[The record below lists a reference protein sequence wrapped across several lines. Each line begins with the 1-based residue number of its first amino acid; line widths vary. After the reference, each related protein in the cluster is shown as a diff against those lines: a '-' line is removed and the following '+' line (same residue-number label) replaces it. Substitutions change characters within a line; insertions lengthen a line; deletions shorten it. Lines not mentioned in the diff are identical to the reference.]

1 MQTRMLIASLKL
13 LVAGL
18 IIFCAFL
25 PCFYS
30 FGNVYRPK
38 RPVQGTPQDDGLK
51 YDPVSLSTSDGEF
64 IRGWFVYGTKGSP
77 LIVACHG
84 VGTNREDLRGVSR
97 FLCKAGFNVLA
108 FDFRAHGE
116 STGSKTTFGFREA
129 LDVQAAVQYAGA
141 HYRQQFEGVGV
152 YAISM
157 GSAAAIIAARHMPHV
172 EAFVLDSPFARLAD
186 LVDQQ
191 FSHWPLLPRRLFV
204 SLATFYG
211 SLFTG
216 IQATEIAPEAYAPDL
231 GMRPVLVFHGSQ
243 DTLIP
248 IAQGR
253 QLFERI
259 PGPKEFVETRGAGHV
274 QSYAVM
280 GRAYEDKVVSFF
292 RRHLGPAVAL
302 LIRPDTR
309 RIAATVAHHDY

>member
-1 MQTRMLIASLKL
+1 MLIASLKL
-13 LVAGL
+13 LVVIL
-18 IIFCAFL
+18 VFFCVFL

-38 RPVQGTPQDDGLK
+38 RPVLGTPQDDGLR
-51 YDPVSLSTSDGEF
+51 YDPVSVSTSDGEF
-64 IRGWFVYGTKGSP
+64 IRGWFLFGTKGAP

-84 VGTNREDLRGVSR
+84 VGTNREDLRGVTR
-97 FLCKAGFNVLA
+97 FLCRAGFNVLA

-129 LDVQAAVQYAGA
+129 LDLQAAVQYAAA
-141 HYRQQFEGVGV
+141 HYEQQFGGVGV

-157 GSAAAIIAARHMPHV
+157 GSAAAIIAARHLPQV
-172 EAFVLDSPFARLAD
+172 RAFVLDSPFARLGD

-191 FSHWPLLPRRLFV
+191 FSHWPLLPRRLFA
-204 SLATFYG
+204 SLARFYG

-216 IQATEIAPEAYAPDL
+216 IEATEISPEAYASDL
-231 GMRPVLVFHGSQ
+231 GMRPVLVFHGDR

-259 PGPKEFVETRGAGHV
+259 PGPKEFVETRGAAHV

-280 GRAYEDKVVSFF
+280 GGAYEKRVVDFF
-292 RRHLGPAVAL
+292 GRHLDPTGL
-302 LIRPDTR
+302 
-309 RIAATVAHHDY
+309 AHSVGQP

>member
-1 MQTRMLIASLKL
+1 MLIASLKL
-13 LVAGL
+13 LLAGL
-18 IIFCAFL
+18 IIFCIFL
-25 PCFYS
+25 PCYYS
-30 FGNVYRPK
+30 LGNVYRPR
-38 RPVQGTPQDDGLK
+38 RPVLSTPQDDGLQ

-64 IRGWFVYGTKGSP
+64 IRGWFLFGSKGSP
-77 LIVACHG
+77 LIVVCHG

-97 FLCKAGFNVLA
+97 FLCRAGFNVLA

-129 LDVQAAVQYAGA
+129 LDVQAAVQYAVA
-141 HYRQQFEGVGV
+141 HYQQQFEGVGV

-157 GSAAAIIAARHMPHV
+157 GSAAAILAARHMPQV
-172 EAFVLDSPFARLAD
+172 KAFVFDSPFARLED

-191 FSHWPLLPRRLFV
+191 FSHWPRLPRRLFA
-204 SLATFYG
+204 SMARFSG
-211 SLFTG
+211 SILTG

-231 GMRPVLVFHGSQ
+231 GTRPVLVFHGDQ

-259 PGPKEFVETRGAGHV
+259 PGPKEFVETRGAAHV

-280 GRAYEDKVVSFF
+280 GRAYEEKVVSFF
-292 RRHLGPAVAL
+292 RTHLGP
-302 LIRPDTR
+302 
-309 RIAATVAHHDY
+309 

>member
-1 MQTRMLIASLKL
+1 VQTRMLIASLKL
-13 LVAGL
+13 LVVIL
-18 IIFCAFL
+18 VFFCVFL

-38 RPVQGTPQDDGLK
+38 RPVLGTPQDDGLR
-51 YDPVSLSTSDGEF
+51 YDPVSVSTSDGEF
-64 IRGWFVYGTKGSP
+64 IRGWFLFGTKGSP
-77 LIVACHG
+77 LIVVCHG

-97 FLCKAGFNVLA
+97 FLCRAGFNVLA

-129 LDVQAAVQYAGA
+129 LDVQAAVQYAAA
-141 HYRQQFEGVGV
+141 HYEQQFEGVGV

-157 GSAAAIIAARHMPHV
+157 GSAAAIIAARHMPQV
-172 EAFVLDSPFARLAD
+172 KAFVLDSPFARLGD

-191 FSHWPLLPRRLFV
+191 FSHWPQPPRWLLV
-204 SLATFYG
+204 SLAKFYG
-211 SLFTG
+211 WLFSG
-216 IQATEIAPEAYAPDL
+216 IGAAEIAPEDYASNL
-231 GMRPVLVFHGSQ
+231 GMRPVLVFHGDR

-248 IAQGR
+248 IEQGR

-259 PGPKEFVETRGAGHV
+259 PGPKEFVETRGAAHV

-280 GRAYEDKVVSFF
+280 GGAYEERVVSFF
-292 RRHLGPAVAL
+292 RRHLDPTS
-302 LIRPDTR
+302 R
-309 RIAATVAHHDY
+309 VAHSDEHP

>member
-1 MQTRMLIASLKL
+1 MQTRMLIVSLKL
-13 LVAGL
+13 LVVIL
-18 IIFCAFL
+18 VFFCVFL

-38 RPVQGTPQDDGLK
+38 RPVLGTPQDDGLR
-51 YDPVSLSTSDGEF
+51 YDPVSVSTSDGEF
-64 IRGWFVYGTKGSP
+64 IRGWFLFGTKGSP
-77 LIVACHG
+77 LIVVCHG

-97 FLCKAGFNVLA
+97 FLCRAGYNVLA

-129 LDVQAAVQYAGA
+129 LDVQAAVQYAAA
-141 HYRQQFEGVGV
+141 HYEQHFEGVGV

-157 GSAAAIIAARHMPHV
+157 GSAAAIIAARHLPQV
-172 EAFVLDSPFARLAD
+172 RAFVLDSPFARLGD

-191 FSHWPLLPRRLFV
+191 FSHWPLLPRRLFA
-204 SLATFYG
+204 SLARFYG

-216 IQATEIAPEAYAPDL
+216 IESTEISPEAYASDL
-231 GMRPVLVFHGSQ
+231 GMRPVLVFHG
-243 DTLIP
+243 DRDMLIP

-259 PGPKEFVETRGAGHV
+259 PGPKEFVETRGAAHV

-280 GRAYEDKVVSFF
+280 GGAYEKKVVDFF
-292 RRHLGPAVAL
+292 GRHLGPTGL
-302 LIRPDTR
+302 
-309 RIAATVAHHDY
+309 AHSVGQP

>member
-1 MQTRMLIASLKL
+1 MLIASLKL
-13 LVAGL
+13 LVVIL
-18 IIFCAFL
+18 VFFCVFL
-25 PCFYS
+25 PGFFS

-38 RPVQGTPQDDGLK
+38 RPVLGTPQADGFK
-51 YDPVSLSTSDGEF
+51 YDSVSIPTSDGES
-64 IRGWFVYGTKGSP
+64 IRGWFLFGSTGSP
-77 LIVACHG
+77 LVVVCHG

-97 FLCKAGFNVLA
+97 FLCRAGFNVLA

-129 LDVQAAVQYAGA
+129 LDVQAAVQYTAA
-141 HYRQQFEGVGV
+141 HYGQQFERVGV

-157 GSAAAIIAARHMPHV
+157 GSAAAIIAARHIPQV
-172 EAFVLDSPFARLAD
+172 KAFVLDSPFARLGD

-191 FSHWPLLPRRLFV
+191 FSHWPEPLRRLLV
-204 SLATFYG
+204 SLARFYG
-211 SLFTG
+211 WLFTG
-216 IQATEIAPEAYAPDL
+216 IGAAEIAPVDYAPNL
-231 GMRPVLVFHGSQ
+231 GMRPVLVFHGDQ

-259 PGPKEFVETRGAGHV
+259 PGPKEFIETRGAAHV

-280 GRAYEDKVVSFF
+280 RGAYEERVVDFF
-292 RRHLGPAVAL
+292 RRHLGPANGLAQSVEH
-302 LIRPDTR
+302 P
-309 RIAATVAHHDY
+309 

>member
-1 MQTRMLIASLKL
+1 MLIASLKL
-13 LVAGL
+13 LLAAV
-18 IIFCAFL
+18 IIFCVFL

-38 RPVQGTPQDDGLK
+38 APVVGTPQVNGLR
-51 YDPVSLSTSDGEF
+51 YDSVSISTSDGF
-64 IRGWFVYGTKGSP
+64 LIRGWFLYGAKSDP
-77 LIVACHG
+77 LIVVCHG
-84 VGTNREDLRGVSR
+84 VGTNREDLQGVSR

-129 LDVQAAVQYAGA
+129 LDVEAVVQHAGT
-141 HYRQQFEGVGV
+141 HYRQHFEGIGI

-157 GSAAAIIAARHMPHV
+157 GSAAAIMAARHLPMV
-172 EAFVLDSPFARLAD
+172 QAFVFDSPFARLRD

-191 FSHWPLLPRRLFV
+191 FAHWPRLPRRLF
-204 SLATFYG
+204 AAMARFYG

-216 IQATEIAPEAYAPDL
+216 IPVSKIAPEAYASDL
-231 GMRPVLVFHGSQ
+231 GMRPVLVFHGNQ

-259 PGPKEFVETRGAGHV
+259 PGPKEFVETHGAVHV
-274 QSYAVM
+274 ESHAAM

-292 RRHLGPAVAL
+292 RTHLG
-302 LIRPDTR
+302 R
-309 RIAATVAHHDY
+309 

>member
-1 MQTRMLIASLKL
+1 MLIASLKL
-13 LVAGL
+13 LLAVL
-18 IIFCAFL
+18 FIFCVFL

-30 FGNVYRPK
+30 FGNVYRQK
-38 RPVQGTPQDDGLK
+38 RPVLSTPHADGLR

-64 IRGWFVYGTKGSP
+64 IRGWFLFGTQGSP
-77 LIVACHG
+77 LVVVCHG

-116 STGSKTTFGFREA
+116 STGSRTSFGFREA
-129 LDVQAAVQYAGA
+129 LDVQAVVQYAGA
-141 HYRQQFEGVGV
+141 HYQQQFRGVGV

-157 GSAAAIIAARHMPHV
+157 GSAATIMAARHLPQV
-172 EAFVLDSPFARLAD
+172 AAFVLDSPFARLED

-191 FSHWPLLPRRLFV
+191 FSHWPHLPRRLFA
-204 SLATFYG
+204 SLARSYG
-211 SLFTG
+211 SLFIG
-216 IQATEIAPEAYAPDL
+216 IQATEIAPEAYARDL
-231 GMRPVLVFHGSQ
+231 GMRPVLVFHGGQ

-280 GRAYEDKVVSFF
+280 EMAYEEKVVGFF
-292 RRHLGPAVAL
+292 RAHLG
-302 LIRPDTR
+302 R
-309 RIAATVAHHDY
+309 

>member
-1 MQTRMLIASLKL
+1 MLIAALKL
-13 LVAGL
+13 LLAGL
-18 IIFCAFL
+18 IIFCIFL

-38 RPVQGTPQDDGLK
+38 RPVQGTPQADGLK
-51 YDPVSLSTSDGEF
+51 YDSVSFSTSDGES
-64 IRGWFVYGTKGSP
+64 IRGWFLYGTKAAP
-77 LIVACHG
+77 LIVVCHG

-97 FLCKAGFNVLA
+97 FLCRAGFNVLA

-116 STGSKTTFGFREA
+116 STGSKTTFGFHEA
-129 LDVQAAVQYAGA
+129 LDVQAAVQYGVS
-141 HYRQQFEGVGV
+141 HYEQQFEGVGV

-157 GSAAAIIAARHMPHV
+157 GSAAAIIAARNLPQV
-172 EAFVLDSPFARLAD
+172 KAFVLDSPFARLGD

-191 FSHWPLLPRRLFV
+191 FSHWPLLPRRLFAT
-204 SLATFYG
+204 LARFYG

-216 IQATEIAPEAYAPDL
+216 IKATEISPEAYASDL
-231 GMRPVLVFHGSQ
+231 GMRPVLVFHGDR

-259 PGPKEFVETRGAGHV
+259 PGPKEFVETRGAAHV

-280 GRAYEDKVVSFF
+280 GRAYEEKVVGFF
-292 RRHLGPAVAL
+292 RAHLSQ
-302 LIRPDTR
+302 
-309 RIAATVAHHDY
+309 

>member
-1 MQTRMLIASLKL
+1 MLIASLKL
-13 LVAGL
+13 LGAGL
-18 IIFCAFL
+18 FVFCVFL

-38 RPVQGTPQDDGLK
+38 RPVQGTPQADGLH
-51 YDPVSLSTSDGEF
+51 YEPVSLPTPDGEL
-64 IRGWFVYGTKGSP
+64 IRGWFLFGGEGSP

-84 VGTNREDLRGVSR
+84 VGTNREDLRDVSR

-116 STGSKTTFGFREA
+116 SSGSKTTFGFREA
-129 LDVQAAVQYAGA
+129 LDVQAVVQYAGA
-141 HYRQQFEGVGV
+141 HYQHQFKGVGV
-152 YAISM
+152 FAISM
-157 GSAAAIIAARHMPHV
+157 GSAATIMAARHIPQV
-172 EAFVLDSPFARLAD
+172 KAFVLDSPFARLAD

-191 FSHWPLLPRRLFV
+191 FLHWPQPARRLFA
-204 SLATFYG
+204 SLARFYG

-216 IQATEIAPEAYAPDL
+216 IQTGEIAPEAYASDL
-231 GMRPVLVFHGSQ
+231 GMRPVLVFHGDQ
-243 DTLIP
+243 DALIP
-248 IAQGR
+248 IGQGR

-280 GRAYEDKVVSFF
+280 GNAYEKRVVDFF
-292 RRHLGPAVAL
+292 ERHLGLATAL
-302 LIRPDTR
+302 GSLEPPP
-309 RIAATVAHHDY
+309 VESQ